1 MTEKPCIL
9 VLEDEMIIAMFAE
22 MALEEIG
29 CTVVGP
35 VGRVD
40 EALALLE
47 GGRVDAAL
55 LDLNLGRGTTSLP
68 VAQALAARNIPF
80 AYMSGDAGDAIPP
93 EDRHR
98 PRLQKPF
105 AGKELQAAVA
115 ALLAERGAAT
125 RAP

>member
-1 MTEKPCIL
+1 MTDKPRIL

-22 MALEEIG
+22 MSLEEAG
-29 CTVVGP
+29 CVVVGP
-35 VGRVD
+35 VGRVE

-47 GGRVDAAL
+47 GGPVDAAFI
-55 LDLNLGRGTTSLP
+55 DLNLGRGVTSLP
-68 VAQALAARNIPF
+68 VAQALAARGIPY

-105 AGKELQAAVA
+105 AGKELHAAVK
-115 ALLAERGAAT
+115 ALLARPGD
-125 RAP
+125 

>member
-1 MTEKPCIL
+1 MTEKPRIL

-22 MALEEIG
+22 MALEEVG
-29 CTVVGP
+29 CAVVGP

-47 GGRVDAAL
+47 AGGVDAAL
-55 LDLNLGRGTTSLP
+55 LDLNLGRGATSLP
-68 VAQALAARNIPF
+68 VAQALAARGIPF
-80 AYMSGDAGDAIPP
+80 AYMSGDAGEAIPP

-105 AGKELQAAVA
+105 AGKDLQAAVA
-115 ALLAERGAAT
+115 ALLGHPVA
-125 RAP
+125 